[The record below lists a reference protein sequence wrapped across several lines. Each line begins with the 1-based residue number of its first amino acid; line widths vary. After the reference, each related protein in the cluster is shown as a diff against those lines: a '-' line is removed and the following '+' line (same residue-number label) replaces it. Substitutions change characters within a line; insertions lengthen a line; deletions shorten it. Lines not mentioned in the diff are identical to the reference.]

1 MIANPTYFMPA
12 EWETHANTW
21 FSWAHNTET
30 WPMDG
35 KYQAMMKA
43 YCELLSKLAEYEP
56 VCINLADEKME
67 KEAKNWF
74 DSLGFSCKNI
84 QFYYHPTNDAWCR
97 DHGPI
102 FVKDK
107 LGNKTILDWEYN
119 AWGGKYPPYNLDNQI
134 PKRIATLRNLPI
146 VSPGIVLEGGSI
158 EVNGKGTLLTTRA
171 CLLNKNRN
179 PHLSQKQIEAYL
191 TAYLGA
197 TNILWLED
205 GIIGDDTDGH
215 IDDLTRFINP
225 TTVVNIVEHQKSDE
239 NYHILKENAETLA
252 KLKDQDGKYLNIIE
266 LPMPKAI
273 VTDGLR
279 LPASYANFLIANGVV
294 MVPVFQDKNDDNALD
309 ILQKAMPD
317 RKIIGIN
324 CRELVWGLG
333 TIHCMSQQE
342 PI

>member
-1 MIANPTYFMPA
+1 MNAIPKYFMPA
-12 EWETHANTW
+12 EWEKHASTW

-30 WPMDG
+30 WTLDG
-35 KYQAMMKA
+35 KYQAMIRA
-43 YCELLSKLAEYEP
+43 YCEFLSKLAEYEP
-56 VCINLADEKME
+56 VCVNLADQKME
-67 KEAKNWF
+67 FEAKNTF
-74 DSLGFSCKNI
+74 DKLGFSYNNI
-84 QFYYHPTNDAWCR
+84 QFFHHPTNDAWCR

-107 LGNKTILDWEYN
+107 NGNKTILDWEYN
-119 AWGGKYPPYNLDNQI
+119 AWGGKYPPFDLDNQI
-134 PKRIATLRNLPI
+134 PKRIAKLRNLPF

-179 PHLSQKQIEAYL
+179 PHLNQKQIEGYL
-191 TAYLGA
+191 TTYLGA

-205 GIIGDDTDGH
+205 GIVGDDTDGH
-215 IDDLTRFINP
+215 IDDLTRFVNP
-225 TTVVNIVEHQKSDE
+225 TTVVNIIEHNKSDE
-239 NYHILKENAETLA
+239 NYHILKENAESLA

-266 LPMPKAI
+266 LPMPKAV

-294 MVPVFQDKNDDNALD
+294 MVPVFKDDNDDVALD

-342 PI
+342 PE